1 MKAYLFPG
9 QGSQFPG
16 MGNELYKTKEGKKL
30 FEKANNILG
39 FDISKVMFD
48 GTKEDLKKTNITQPA
63 IFIHSV
69 VLSKLLKNSFKPD
82 MVAGHSLGEFSAL
95 TAIKSISFED
105 GLMLVNIRA
114 KAMQNACN
122 YERGSMAAVLG
133 MEDKLV
139 EDICSETPGIVV
151 AANYNC
157 PGQIVI
163 SGQSIAVEKACEN
176 LKKNGAKRALILP
189 VGGAFHSPLMDSAKS
204 ELEKAINLIKIKK
217 PICPIY
223 QNIYSLPER
232 EPRSIKNN
240 IISQLTA
247 PVRWTS
253 IIKNMIKDGAQDFT
267 EIGPGNVLQG
277 LCKKISS
284 NYETFSASII

>member
-69 VLSKLLKNSFKPD
+69 ILSKLLKNSFKPD

-95 TAIKSISFED
+95 SAIKSISFED

-114 KAMQNACN
+114 KAMQNSCN
-122 YERGSMAAVLG
+122 YEQGSMAAVLG

-139 EDICSETPGIVV
+139 EDICSETPGIVI

-157 PGQIVI
+157 PGQLVI